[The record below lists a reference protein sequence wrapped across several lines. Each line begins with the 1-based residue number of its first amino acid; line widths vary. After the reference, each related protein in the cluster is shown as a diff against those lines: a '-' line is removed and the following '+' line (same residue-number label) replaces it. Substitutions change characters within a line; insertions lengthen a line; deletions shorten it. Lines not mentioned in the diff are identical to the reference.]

1 MNKILNEYNDMSIS
15 NKYFIELNVECV
27 LESDEDKKEV
37 IIDKMNKAIS
47 KILKD
52 EKAVHLIVNINLISE
67 NSLMASLSSING
79 GEEN

>member
-1 MNKILNEYNDMSIS
+1 MNKILNKYNDMSIS

-27 LESDEDKKEV
+27 LETNEDKKE
-37 IIDKMNKAIS
+37 IAIDKINKAIS

>member
-1 MNKILNEYNDMSIS
+1 MNKILNKYNDMSIS

-27 LESDEDKKEV
+27 LETNEDKKE
-37 IIDKMNKAIS
+37 IAIDKINKAIS

-52 EKAVHLIVNINLISE
+52 EKAVHLIVHINLISE

>member
-15 NKYFIELNVECV
+15 DKYFIELNVECV

-52 EKAVHLIVNINLISE
+52 EKAIHLIVNINLISE

>member
-1 MNKILNEYNDMSIS
+1 MNKTLNEYNDMSIS

>member
-1 MNKILNEYNDMSIS
+1 MNKILNEYNNMSIS
-15 NKYFIELNVECV
+15 NKYFIELNLECV
-27 LESDEDKKEV
+27 LESEEDKKEA
-37 IIDKMNKAIS
+37 IIDKINKAIS

-67 NSLMASLSSING
+67 NSLMASLSGING